1 MATAQDVERA
11 REQAYLDR
19 LYTRLDEVR
28 QITRD
33 QLRGVLLAVGTGT
46 PQSVVERDVFAAAH
60 ADRLARLDAAEGR
73 LCFGAMDHTD
83 GQRTYIGRIGLSD
96 SEQEP
101 MLVDWRAPVATAFY
115 RATLADPH
123 GLVRRRHLRTRG
135 REVTGIADDPLSTA
149 VGASGS
155 SAGTSASGRG
165 DTGRTGDG
173 DVVAAA
179 GDTVLLETLSAP
191 RTGRMHDIIA
201 TLQAEQDRVIR
212 ARANGI
218 LVVDGGPGTGKT
230 AVALHR
236 AAYLL
241 YNDRARLDQS
251 GVLIVG
257 PSPVFLRY
265 IDQVLPSL
273 GETGV
278 VFATP
283 ARLFPGVDATGTEP
297 VEVATLKGDLR
308 MASVIAAAVRDR
320 QRVPHGGLVLAY
332 DGMELRVSQERIAR
346 ARTRARRSRRPH
358 NSARRVFLR
367 ELLAELTTQVVRQIP
382 GGLLDQDE
390 RRQITRDLWSD
401 DDVRPTLDALW
412 PLLTP
417 QQLVGDLLRDSAA
430 LARAAGGQLT
440 PAERTL
446 LNSRPSAQAAD
457 AGTETAAGTDTGT
470 GAAAGTEGAAVAGV
484 QAEADDLFA
493 AANLLTTALP
503 EQPLHPDGQ
512 AAHLG
517 QEGASGR
524 IPRPRI
530 PGGPDAP
537 APTVNNAGP
546 SSGGGTSSGGGM
558 SSGVEE
564 WTAADVALLDEA
576 AELLGD
582 PDEEAG
588 LEAARRAEQE
598 RAEEREYARG
608 VVDMLGL
615 DGQVDADALAER
627 WSGPRTRR
635 SAAEHARQDR
645 GWAFGHLIVDEAQE
659 ISPMLWRLLWRR
671 CPGRTAT
678 LVGDLAQTARPGAP
692 TRWERLLGPV
702 VDDRFTIERLTVN
715 YRTPQ
720 EIMDVAAEVLRAQD
734 PDLAAPVS
742 VRSVGRR
749 PTALRVGDV
758 PVERVSGLGPML
770 AERPVRPGEP
780 TADLIAAVVHA
791 AEREALRLGLGG
803 RDGHGASAAPGR
815 VAVITRPRD
824 VPPLRSAL
832 IALMPELAVAPDSID
847 PTSVAGNALDAP
859 VAVLSVAETKGLE
872 FDAVVLVEP
881 ADLLAEPTRGL
892 ADLYVALTR
901 ATRSLCV
908 VHSGELPDMLRG
920 GLDPA

>member
-1 MATAQDVERA
+1 MATTQDVERA

-123 GLVRRRHLRTRG
+123 GLLRRRHLRTRG
-135 REVTGIADDPLSTA
+135 REVTGIADDPLS
-149 VGASGS
+149 GALGTDPSPAATSDAAESSGTSGTSGS
-155 SAGTSASGRG
+155 SG
-165 DTGRTGDG
+165 DS
-173 DVVAAA
+173 
-179 GDTVLLETLSAP
+179 VLLEALSAP

-283 ARLFPGVDATGTEP
+283 ARLFPGVEATGTEP
-297 VEVATLKGDLR
+297 VEVATLKGDPR
-308 MASVIAAAVRDR
+308 MADVIAAAIRDR
-320 QRVPHGGLVLAY
+320 QRVPSGGLNLAY
-332 DGMELRVSQERIAR
+332 DGMTLRVSQDRVAR

-358 NSARRVFLR
+358 NGARRVFLR
-367 ELLAELTTQVVRQIP
+367 ELLTELTNQVVRQVP

-390 RRQITRDLWSD
+390 RRQITGDLWT
-401 DDVRPTLDALW
+401 DDVVRPALDALW
-412 PLLTP
+412 PLLTA
-417 QQLVGDLLRDSAA
+417 QQLIGDLLHQPAV
-430 LARAAGGQLT
+430 LARAAGNHLT
-440 PAERTL
+440 PAERAL
-446 LNSRPSAQAAD
+446 LTPSPASAHTDAD
-457 AGTETAAGTDTGT
+457 
-470 GAAAGTEGAAVAGV
+470 
-484 QAEADDLFA
+484 DDLFA
-493 AANLLTTALP
+493 PANLLTPA
-503 EQPLHPDGQ
+503 QPTPQPRDL
-512 AAHLG
+512 
-517 QEGASGR
+517 ASGR
-524 IPRPRI
+524 IPHPRI
-530 PGGPDAP
+530 PGGA
-537 APTVNNAGP
+537 ATAG
-546 SSGGGTSSGGGM
+546 GATGA
-558 SSGVEE
+558 
-564 WTAADVALLDEA
+564 WTPADVALLDEA

-615 DGQVDADALAER
+615 DGQIDADALADR
-627 WSGPRTRR
+627 WAGPRTRR
-635 SAAEHARQDR
+635 SAAEHASLDR

-692 TRWERLLGPV
+692 TRWERLLAPV

-720 EIMDVAAEVLRAQD
+720 EIMDVAAEVRG
-734 PDLAAPVS
+734 APGPA
-742 VRSVGRR
+742 RGAPGAGGPGGRR
-749 PTALRVGDV
+749 P
-758 PVERVSGLGPML
+758 
-770 AERPVRPGEP
+770 
-780 TADLIAAVVHA
+780 
-791 AEREALRLGLGG
+791 
-803 RDGHGASAAPGR
+803 
-815 VAVITRPRD
+815 
-824 VPPLRSAL
+824 
-832 IALMPELAVAPDSID
+832 
-847 PTSVAGNALDAP
+847 
-859 VAVLSVAETKGLE
+859 
-872 FDAVVLVEP
+872 P
-881 ADLLAEPTRGL
+881 A
-892 ADLYVALTR
+892 
-901 ATRSLCV
+901 
-908 VHSGELPDMLRG
+908 
-920 GLDPA
+920 

>member
-1 MATAQDVERA
+1 MATTQDVERA

-123 GLVRRRHLRTRG
+123 GLLRRRHLRTRG
-135 REVTGIADDPLSTA
+135 REVTGIADDPLS
-149 VGASGS
+149 GALGTDPSPASDAAESSGTSGTSGTSGS
-155 SAGTSASGRG
+155 SG
-165 DTGRTGDG
+165 DS
-173 DVVAAA
+173 
-179 GDTVLLETLSAP
+179 VLLEALSAP

-283 ARLFPGVDATGTEP
+283 ARLFPGVEATGTEP
-297 VEVATLKGDLR
+297 VEVATLKGDPR
-308 MASVIAAAVRDR
+308 MADVIAAAIRDR
-320 QRVPHGGLVLAY
+320 QRVPSGGLNLAY
-332 DGMELRVSQERIAR
+332 DGMTLRVSQDRVAR

-358 NSARRVFLR
+358 NGARRVFLR
-367 ELLAELTTQVVRQIP
+367 ELLAELTNQVVRQVP

-390 RRQITRDLWSD
+390 RRQITGDLWT
-401 DDVRPTLDALW
+401 DDVVRRALDALW
-412 PLLTP
+412 PLLTA
-417 QQLVGDLLRDSAA
+417 QQLIGDLLHQPAV
-430 LARAAGGQLT
+430 LARAAGNHLT
-440 PAERTL
+440 PAERAL
-446 LNSRPSAQAAD
+446 LTPSPSPSSASASAHAD
-457 AGTETAAGTDTGT
+457 AD
-470 GAAAGTEGAAVAGV
+470 
-484 QAEADDLFA
+484 DDLFA
-493 AANLLTTALP
+493 PANLLTPT
-503 EQPLHPDGQ
+503 QPTPQPQPRDL
-512 AAHLG
+512 
-517 QEGASGR
+517 ASGR
-524 IPRPRI
+524 IPHPRI
-530 PGGPDAP
+530 PGGA
-537 APTVNNAGP
+537 ATAGG
-546 SSGGGTSSGGGM
+546 SATAGGATG
-558 SSGVEE
+558 E
-564 WTAADVALLDEA
+564 WTPADVALLDEA

-615 DGQVDADALAER
+615 DGQIDADALADR
-627 WSGPRTRR
+627 WAGPRTRR
-635 SAAEHARQDR
+635 SAAEHASLDR

-692 TRWERLLGPV
+692 TQWERLLAPV

-734 PDLAAPVS
+734 PDLVAPVS

-749 PTALRVGDV
+749 PTALRAGDV
-758 PVERVSGLGPML
+758 PVEQVTGLGPML
-770 AERPVRPGEP
+770 AQRPVLPGEP
-780 TADLIAAVVHA
+780 TAEVIAAVAHA

-803 RDGHGASAAPGR
+803 HDGSAGSGR
-815 VAVITRPRD
+815 VAVIARPRD
-824 VPPLRSAL
+824 VQPLRSAL
-832 IALMPELAVAPDSID
+832 IALMPELAVTPDSID

-908 VHSGELPDMLRG
+908 VHSGDLPDMLRD

>member
-1 MATAQDVERA
+1 MPTMQDVERA
-11 REQAYLDR
+11 REQAYLDT

-28 QITRD
+28 EITRE
-33 QLRGVLLAVGTGT
+33 QLRGVLLNVGTGT
-46 PQSVVERDVFAAAH
+46 PQSIVERDVFAAAH

-73 LCFGAMDHTD
+73 LCFGAMDHDD
-83 GQRTYIGRIGLSD
+83 GRRTYIGRIGLSD

-101 MLVDWRAPVATAFY
+101 ILVDWRAPVATAFY
-115 RATLADPH
+115 RATLADPQ

-135 REVTGIADDPLSTA
+135 REVTGIADDPLGPIGSAPGGA
-149 VGASGS
+149 VAQSGDS
-155 SAGTSASGRG
+155 M
-165 DTGRTGDG
+165 
-173 DVVAAA
+173 
-179 GDTVLLETLSAP
+179 LLETLAAP

-201 TLQAEQDRVIR
+201 TLQAEQDRIIR

-283 ARLFPGVDATGTEP
+283 GRLFPGVDATGTEP
-297 VEVATLKGDLR
+297 VEVATLKGDPR
-308 MASVIAAAVRDR
+308 MAEVVAGAVRDR
-320 QRVPHGGLVLAY
+320 QRLPHQELVINY
-332 DGMELRVSQERIAR
+332 DDHVLRLGQDTVAR

-382 GGLLDQDE
+382 GGLLDADE
-390 RRQITRDLWSD
+390 RGQITRDLWAEKEIRT
-401 DDVRPTLDALW
+401 VLDGLW

-417 QQLVGDLLRDSAA
+417 QQLIGDLFADPDA
-430 LARAAGGQLT
+430 LARAAGSRLR

-446 LNSRPSAQAAD
+446 LQDLPPARPGRSLPGRSLPGAGGPRALQAA
-457 AGTETAAGTDTGT
+457 GVGGPE
-470 GAAAGTEGAAVAGV
+470 AVDD
-484 QAEADDLFA
+484 ADDLFA
-493 AANLLTTALP
+493 AANLLPTAAGAGSAGPRAASRIPVPRTGDPTVAADRPTTAR
-503 EQPLHPDGQ
+503 
-512 AAHLG
+512 AA
-517 QEGASGR
+517 
-524 IPRPRI
+524 
-530 PGGPDAP
+530 GG
-537 APTVNNAGP
+537 
-546 SSGGGTSSGGGM
+546 
-558 SSGVEE
+558 ERR
-564 WTAADVALLDEA
+564 WTPADVPLLDEA

-582 PDEEAG
+582 PEEEAG
-588 LEAARRAEQE
+588 LEAARRADRE

-615 DGQVDADALAER
+615 EGQIDAAALADR
-627 WSGPRTRR
+627 WSGPRVRR
-635 SAAEHARQDR
+635 SAAEHAREDR
-645 GWAFGHLIVDEAQE
+645 SWAFGHLIVDEAQE
-659 ISPMLWRLLWRR
+659 VSPMLWRLLWRR

-692 TRWERLLGPV
+692 TSWAELLAPV
-702 VDDRFTIERLTVN
+702 VDERFTVERLSVN

-720 EIMDVAAEVLRAQD
+720 EIMDVAAEVLRAQN
-734 PDLAAPVS
+734 PSLTAPVS
-742 VRSVGRR
+742 VRAVGRR

-758 PVERVSGLGPML
+758 AVEDVPGLARLLGDAPSP
-770 AERPVRPGEP
+770 AGEP
-780 TADLIAAVVHA
+780 SAQLLAAVAHA
-791 AEREALRLGLGG
+791 ARREAAGG
-803 RDGHGASAAPGR
+803 PGR

-824 VPPLRSAL
+824 VLALRSAL
-832 IALMPELAVAPDSID
+832 MALLPDLAVVADSVD
-847 PTSVAGNALDAP
+847 PASAAGNALDAP

-881 ADLLAEPTRGL
+881 AALLTEPTRGL

-901 ATRSLCV
+901 ATRSLSV
-908 VHSGELPDMLRG
+908 VHSGELPPVLG
-920 GLDPA
+920 GLDQECPDRR

>member
-1 MATAQDVERA
+1 MPTMQDVERA
-11 REQAYLDR
+11 REQAYLDT

-28 QITRD
+28 EITRG
-33 QLRGVLLAVGTGT
+33 QLRGVLLNVGTGT
-46 PQSVVERDVFAAAH
+46 PQSIVERDVFAAAH

-73 LCFGAMDHTD
+73 LCFGAMDHDD
-83 GQRTYIGRIGLSD
+83 GRRTYIGRIGLSD

-101 MLVDWRAPVATAFY
+101 ILVDWRAPVATAFY
-115 RATLADPH
+115 RATLADPQ

-135 REVTGIADDPLSTA
+135 REVTGIADDPLGPIGPAPGGTVA
-149 VGASGS
+149 QSGDS
-155 SAGTSASGRG
+155 M
-165 DTGRTGDG
+165 
-173 DVVAAA
+173 
-179 GDTVLLETLSAP
+179 LLETLAAP

-201 TLQAEQDRVIR
+201 TLQAEQDRIIR

-283 ARLFPGVDATGTEP
+283 GRLFPGVDATGTEP
-297 VEVATLKGDLR
+297 VEVATLKGDPR
-308 MASVIAAAVRDR
+308 MAEVVAGAIRDR
-320 QRVPHGGLVLAY
+320 QRLPHQELVINY
-332 DGMELRVSQERIAR
+332 GDHVLRLDQDTVAR

-382 GGLLDQDE
+382 GGLLDADE
-390 RRQITRDLWSD
+390 RGQITRDLWAEEEIRA
-401 DDVRPTLDALW
+401 VLDGLW

-417 QQLVGDLLRDSAA
+417 QQLIGDLFADSDA
-430 LARAAGGQLT
+430 LARAAGSRLR
-440 PAERTL
+440 PAERAL
-446 LNSRPSAQAAD
+446 LLDLPPARPGRSLPGRSLPGAGGPRASQA
-457 AGTETAAGTDTGT
+457 GGVGGPE
-470 GAAAGTEGAAVAGV
+470 AVDD
-484 QAEADDLFA
+484 ADDLFA
-493 AANLLTTALP
+493 AGNLLPTVAGAGSVDP
-503 EQPLHPDGQ
+503 R
-512 AAHLG
+512 AA
-517 QEGASGR
+517 SR
-524 IPRPRI
+524 IPVPRT
-530 PGGPDAP
+530 GD
-537 APTVNNAGP
+537 PTVTADRPTTSRAAAG
-546 SSGGGTSSGGGM
+546 G
-558 SSGVEE
+558 ERR
-564 WTAADVALLDEA
+564 WTPADVPLLDEA

-582 PDEEAG
+582 PEEEAG
-588 LEAARRAEQE
+588 LEAARRADRE

-615 DGQVDADALAER
+615 EGQIDAAALADR
-627 WSGPRTRR
+627 WSGPRVRR
-635 SAAEHARQDR
+635 SAAEHAREDR
-645 GWAFGHLIVDEAQE
+645 SWAFGHLIVDEAQE
-659 ISPMLWRLLWRR
+659 VSPMLWRLLWRR

-692 TRWERLLGPV
+692 TSWAELLAPV
-702 VDDRFTIERLTVN
+702 VDERFTVERLSVN

-720 EIMDVAAEVLRAQD
+720 EIMDVAAEVLRAQN
-734 PDLAAPVS
+734 PSLTAPVS
-742 VRSVGRR
+742 VRAVGRR

-758 PVERVSGLGPML
+758 AVEDVPGLARLLGDAPSPAGQPSAQL
-770 AERPVRPGEP
+770 
-780 TADLIAAVVHA
+780 LAAVAHA
-791 AEREALRLGLGG
+791 ARREAAGG
-803 RDGHGASAAPGR
+803 PGR

-824 VPPLRSAL
+824 VLALRSAL
-832 IALMPELAVAPDSID
+832 MALLPDLAVVADSVD
-847 PTSVAGNALDAP
+847 PASAAGNALDAP

-881 ADLLAEPTRGL
+881 AALLTEPTRGL

-901 ATRSLCV
+901 ATRSLSV
-908 VHSGELPDMLRG
+908 VHSGELPPVLS
-920 GLDPA
+920 GLEQDCPDRR